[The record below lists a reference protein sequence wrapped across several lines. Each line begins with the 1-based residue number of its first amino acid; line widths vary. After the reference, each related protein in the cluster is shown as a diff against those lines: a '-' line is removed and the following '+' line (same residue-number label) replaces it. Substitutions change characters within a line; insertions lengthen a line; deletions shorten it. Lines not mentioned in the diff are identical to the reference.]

1 MNKKNNSGIAVGLVL
16 IAALIVGL
24 FFYFTRV
31 KRPTADTAQ
40 PEESQVT
47 ETVTEQTEPGND
59 ETIGTDTGTADG
71 TDEEDTSF
79 VHLTDNGEI
88 VVEVSED
95 EETFGE

>member
-1 MNKKNNSGIAVGLVL
+1 MNKGNKSGIAAGLVL

-24 FFYFTRV
+24 FFYFTKVRQ
-31 KRPTADTAQ
+31 PTADAPQ

-47 ETVTEQTEPGND
+47 ETVTEQTEPGDD
-59 ETIGTDTGTADG
+59 ETIGTDTGTANG
-71 TDEEDTSF
+71 TNEEDTSF